1 MAAPLAPVEVIERS
15 RRGELVDPESIDSFV
30 RSWLDGTADDAQM
43 AAWCMVGCLRGMA
56 PEHVEALTRALLASG
71 DRLELGALGPTGD
84 LASTGG
90 VGDTTT
96 LVAAP
101 LAAALGVRVAK
112 MTERGLA
119 HTGGT
124 LDKLEAI
131 PGFRGELP
139 LGRFVR
145 QVTEVGIATIAQT
158 SRLTPGDQRLYAL
171 RDATGTV
178 PAAGLIAA
186 SVMSRRIAG
195 GAGAIALDV
204 KAGEGGF
211 FPDEDEA
218 RLVLTGASGT
228 WGAWGA
234 LTLLREARRPR
245 FTPAET
251 QLMASLAEP
260 WGRRVRWT
268 VSSMAQ
274 PLGRCVGNALEVRE
288 AGEVLRGG
296 GAPDLREL
304 AVRLAADLAE
314 ACGVV
319 PEGEGAGR
327 AAEALTS
334 GGALEAAERW
344 VEAQDGD
351 PDVWTDP
358 GALPTAPVR
367 DEVLA
372 VGAGWVG
379 AIDARAVGEAARWL
393 GAGRLHPDQSV
404 DPVAGIE
411 ILAKVGAEVAGGQPL
426 AVVHARDEWAA
437 ERAREMVAGAVRI
450 AAGPVEPPPLVLAA
464 GRGGAGAP

>member
-15 RRGELVDPESIDSFV
+15 RRGEVVDPESVDSFV

-112 MTERGLA
+112 MTGRGLA

-145 QVTEVGIATIAQT
+145 QVTEVGIATIAHT
-158 SRLTPGDQRLYAL
+158 SRLTPGDRRLYAL

-211 FPDEDEA
+211 FPDQDEA
-218 RLVLTGASGT
+218 RA
-228 WGAWGA
+228 A
-234 LTLLREARRPR
+234 
-245 FTPAET
+245 AE
-251 QLMASLAEP
+251 LMASLAEP

-304 AVRLAADLAE
+304 AVRLAAELAE
-314 ACGVV
+314 ACGVA

-334 GGALEAAERW
+334 GAALEAAERW

-351 PDVWTDP
+351 PDAWTDP

-372 VGAGWVG
+372 EGAGWVG

-411 ILAKVGAEVAGGQPL
+411 LLAKVGAEVAGGQPL

-437 ERAREMVAGAVRI
+437 QRAREMVAGGVRI
-450 AAGPVEPPPLVLAA
+450 AAGPVEPPPLILAA

>member
-15 RRGELVDPESIDSFV
+15 RRGEVVDPESVDSFV

-112 MTERGLA
+112 MTGRGLA
-119 HTGGT
+119 HAGGT

-158 SRLTPGDQRLYAL
+158 SRLTPGDRRLYAL

-204 KAGEGGF
+204 KAGDGGF

-218 RLVLTGASGT
+218 RA
-228 WGAWGA
+228 A
-234 LTLLREARRPR
+234 
-245 FTPAET
+245 AE
-251 QLMASLAEP
+251 LMASLAEP

-314 ACGVV
+314 ACGVA

-334 GGALEAAERW
+334 GAALEAAERW

-372 VGAGWVG
+372 EGAGWVG

-411 ILAKVGAEVAGGQPL
+411 LLAKVGAEVAGGQPL

-450 AAGPVEPPPLVLAA
+450 AAGPVEPPPLILAA